1 MSPEK
6 KQKIEKNLKI
16 IAKREGI
23 TPEEVKSEIGRAVSY
38 AMKSSDPKAQRFWNN
53 FPCEGDSPT
62 VEEVIAYLAEKL
74 SKEICQCD
82 RTLFTQIVILPL
94 QKLLHHMQSELYFS
108 FVTPIHHKNKT
119 LYVLFRLF
127 PAH

>member
-1 MSPEK
+1 MNPEK

-38 AMKSSDPKAQRFWNN
+38 ALKCSDPKVQRFWNS
-53 FPCEGDSPT
+53 FPCEGDSPP

-74 SKEICQCD
+74 LKEI
-82 RTLFTQIVILPL
+82 
-94 QKLLHHMQSELYFS
+94 
-108 FVTPIHHKNKT
+108 
-119 LYVLFRLF
+119 
-127 PAH
+127 

>member
-38 AMKSSDPKAQRFWNN
+38 AMKSSDPKAQRLR
-53 FPCEGDSPT
+53 S
-62 VEEVIAYLAEKL
+62 A
-74 SKEICQCD
+74 
-82 RTLFTQIVILPL
+82 
-94 QKLLHHMQSELYFS
+94 
-108 FVTPIHHKNKT
+108 
-119 LYVLFRLF
+119 
-127 PAH
+127 

>member
-1 MSPEK
+1 MFLHIFDKIKKQPCGHIK

-53 FPCEGDSPT
+53 FPCEGDRPT
-62 VEEVIAYLAEKL
+62 VEEVISYLAEKL
-74 SKEICQCD
+74 SKEI
-82 RTLFTQIVILPL
+82 
-94 QKLLHHMQSELYFS
+94 
-108 FVTPIHHKNKT
+108 
-119 LYVLFRLF
+119 
-127 PAH
+127 

>member
-1 MSPEK
+1 MNPEK

-74 SKEICQCD
+74 SKE
-82 RTLFTQIVILPL
+82 
-94 QKLLHHMQSELYFS
+94 K
-108 FVTPIHHKNKT
+108 
-119 LYVLFRLF
+119 
-127 PAH
+127 

>member
-74 SKEICQCD
+74 SKSAPHRRTVWGLVDGCDFPRCLFHCTVFYHRKASLSSVRSTKYTAEIS
-82 RTLFTQIVILPL
+82 P
-94 QKLLHHMQSELYFS
+94 
-108 FVTPIHHKNKT
+108 
-119 LYVLFRLF
+119 YVLYI
-127 PAH
+127 

>member
-1 MSPEK
+1 MNPEK

-38 AMKSSDPKAQRFWNN
+38 ALKSSDSKVQHFWNS

-74 SKEICQCD
+74 SKEI
-82 RTLFTQIVILPL
+82 
-94 QKLLHHMQSELYFS
+94 
-108 FVTPIHHKNKT
+108 
-119 LYVLFRLF
+119 
-127 PAH
+127 

>member
-53 FPCEGDSPT
+53 FPCEGVDKMHF
-62 VEEVIAYLAEKL
+62 LRFL
-74 SKEICQCD
+74 SHNFYN
-82 RTLFTQIVILPL
+82 T
-94 QKLLHHMQSELYFS
+94 
-108 FVTPIHHKNKT
+108 
-119 LYVLFRLF
+119 
-127 PAH
+127 

>member
-38 AMKSSDPKAQRFWNN
+38 AMKSSDPKAQRFWN
-53 FPCEGDSPT
+53 CLLYTSPSPRD
-62 VEEVIAYLAEKL
+62 E
-74 SKEICQCD
+74 Q
-82 RTLFTQIVILPL
+82 
-94 QKLLHHMQSELYFS
+94 
-108 FVTPIHHKNKT
+108 
-119 LYVLFRLF
+119 
-127 PAH
+127 

>member
-1 MSPEK
+1 MNPEK

-38 AMKSSDPKAQRFWNN
+38 ALKCSDPKVQRFWNS
-53 FPCEGDSPT
+53 FPCEGDSPP

-74 SKEICQCD
+74 SKEI
-82 RTLFTQIVILPL
+82 
-94 QKLLHHMQSELYFS
+94 
-108 FVTPIHHKNKT
+108 
-119 LYVLFRLF
+119 
-127 PAH
+127 